1 MYKIV
6 VIGKDGK
13 KKFVNVP
20 SWDAGNNTSTPSSYN
35 DVAWSLAPLL
45 YLDAGRTDSYKPS
58 NGPLWLNLS
67 GSAAY
72 NATLTGSG
80 TYASYSTGSGG
91 RLNFA
96 SASGQWASV
105 NDLGTLSN
113 FTAIVW
119 ANLASL
125 PVPGVDAL
133 ITNRY
138 VGSGS
143 LNFAIGSLNSG
154 DNQIHAGYYSGS
166 WITSSG
172 YTATTNTWTNYA
184 VTYNSSVLKFF
195 VNGNLYSARSS
206 SAAALSSGLGV
217 NIAKRWDASGA
228 TDFITGSI
236 PVAVVYNKALTDSN
250 IFDIYSQF
258 KIRYIF

>member
-1 MYKIV
+1 M
-6 VIGKDGK
+6 
-13 KKFVNVP
+13 
-20 SWDAGNNTSTPSSYN
+20 
-35 DVAWSLAPLL
+35 L

-217 NIAKRWDASGA
+217 NIAKRWDASGT

-258 KIRYIF
+258 KLRYIFNLVFI